1 MTGTSDFAGITAEC
15 DKLTTVTDTDVL
27 LVEDAPE
34 FTRLMTDVL
43 TDAGYK
49 VRGVT
54 TLADALAA
62 MTMAMPDVV
71 VLDLGLPDG
80 DGLDLCQAIRE
91 HSNAYVIVVSG
102 RAQEV
107 DKLRGFR
114 LGADDFLMKPFSGR
128 ELVARV
134 EALLRRP
141 RTDQAEGLPRVFG
154 ELILDPHSR
163 EVTVAGAPIELT
175 RIEFDLLETMSAN
188 PRLVFTRQQLLDKVW
203 GPNWFGDDHVVD
215 VHVANLRKKIDAG
228 SEKSWVRTVRG
239 VGYSMAL

>member
-1 MTGTSDFAGITAEC
+1 
-15 DKLTTVTDTDVL
+15 VTDTDVL

-34 FTRLMTDVL
+34 FTRLVTDVL

-49 VRGVT
+49 VRSVT
-54 TLADALAA
+54 TLADALVS
-62 MTMAMPDVV
+62 MTAAMPDVV

-80 DGLDLCQAIRE
+80 DGLDLCQSIRE

-102 RAQEV
+102 RASEF

-141 RTDQAEGLPRVFG
+141 RIDQTEGLPRVFG
-154 ELILDPHSR
+154 ELVLDPHSR
-163 EVTVAGAPIELT
+163 EVTVAGSPVELT

-228 SEKSWVRTVRG
+228 AEKSWVRTVRG

>member
-1 MTGTSDFAGITAEC
+1 MTDI
-15 DKLTTVTDTDVL
+15 DVL

-34 FTRLMTDVL
+34 FAQLATLVL
-43 TDAGYK
+43 TDAGFQ
-49 VRGVT
+49 VRSVSNI
-54 TLADALAA
+54 ADAIASMNA
-62 MTMAMPDVV
+62 AMPDLV

-80 DGLDLCQAIRE
+80 DGLDLCQSIRE

-102 RAQEV
+102 RASEA
-107 DKLRGFR
+107 DKLLGFR
-114 LGADDFLMKPFSGR
+114 LGADDFLVKPFSGR

-141 RTDQAEGLPRVFG
+141 RADNAEGLPRTFG
-154 ELILDPHSR
+154 ELVVDPHSR
-163 EVTVAGAPIELT
+163 EVTVQGDRVELT

-188 PRLVFTRQQLLDKVW
+188 PKLVFTRQQLLDKVW

-215 VHVANLRKKIDAG
+215 VHVANLRKKIDVAG
-228 SEKSWVRTVRG
+228 EKSWVRTVRG

>member
-1 MTGTSDFAGITAEC
+1 MEIATDCGRIP
-15 DKLTTVTDTDVL
+15 TVTDTDVL

-34 FTRLMTDVL
+34 FAQLATNVL
-43 TDAGYK
+43 TDAGYR
-49 VRGVT
+49 VRTVS
-54 TLADALAA
+54 TLAAALTA
-62 MTMAMPDVV
+62 MSSSMPDLV

-80 DGLDLCQAIRE
+80 DGLDLCRSIRE

-102 RAQEV
+102 RSGEV
-107 DKLRGFR
+107 DKLKGFR
-114 LGADDFLMKPFSGR
+114 LGADDFLVKPFSGR

-141 RTDQAEGLPRVFG
+141 RTDSAEGLPRVFG
-154 ELILDPHSR
+154 DLVLDPHSR
-163 EVTVAGAPIELT
+163 EVTVQGVKVDLT

-188 PRLVFTRQQLLDKVW
+188 PKLVFTRQQLLDKVW

-215 VHVANLRKKIDAG
+215 VHMANLRKKVDVADQ
-228 SEKSWVRTVRG
+228 KSWVRTVRG

>member
-1 MTGTSDFAGITAEC
+1 MTAGC
-15 DKLTTVTDTDVL
+15 DTLATVTDTDVL

-34 FTRLMTDVL
+34 FTRLVTDVL

-49 VRGVT
+49 VRSVT
-54 TLADALAA
+54 TLADALVS
-62 MTMAMPDVV
+62 MTAAMPDVV

-80 DGLDLCQAIRE
+80 DGLDLCQSIRE

-102 RAQEV
+102 RASEF

-141 RTDQAEGLPRVFG
+141 RTDQTEGLPRVFG
-154 ELILDPHSR
+154 ELVLDPHSR
-163 EVTVAGAPIELT
+163 EVTVAGSPVELT

-228 SEKSWVRTVRG
+228 AEKSWVRTVRG

>member
-1 MTGTSDFAGITAEC
+1 VEIATDCGRI
-15 DKLTTVTDTDVL
+15 TTVTDTDVL

-34 FTRLMTDVL
+34 FAQLATNVL
-43 TDAGYK
+43 TDAGYR
-49 VRGVT
+49 VRTVS
-54 TLADALAA
+54 TLADALAS
-62 MTMAMPDVV
+62 MSSAMPDLV

-80 DGLDLCQAIRE
+80 DGLDLCRSIRE

-102 RAQEV
+102 RSGEV
-107 DKLRGFR
+107 DKLKGFR
-114 LGADDFLMKPFSGR
+114 LGADDFLVKPFSGR

-141 RTDQAEGLPRVFG
+141 RTDSAEGLPRVFG
-154 ELILDPHSR
+154 DLVLDPHSR
-163 EVTVAGAPIELT
+163 EVTVQGVKVDLT

-188 PRLVFTRQQLLDKVW
+188 PKLVFTRQQLLDKVW

-215 VHVANLRKKIDAG
+215 VHMANLRKKVDVADQ
-228 SEKSWVRTVRG
+228 KSWVRTVRG

>member
-1 MTGTSDFAGITAEC
+1 MSITAEC
-15 DKLTTVTDTDVL
+15 GTLTTVTDTDVL

-34 FTRLMTDVL
+34 YIRLETDVL
-43 TDAGYK
+43 SDAGYN
-49 VRGVT
+49 VRSVT
-54 TLADALAA
+54 TVADALVA
-62 MTMAMPDVV
+62 MTAAMPDVV

-80 DGLDLCQAIRE
+80 DGLDLCRSIRE

-102 RAQEV
+102 RAREV

-141 RTDQAEGLPRVFG
+141 RTGQAEGLPRVFG
-154 ELILDPHSR
+154 ELVLDPHSR
-163 EVTVAGAPIELT
+163 EVTVAGAPVDLT

-188 PRLVFTRQQLLDKVW
+188 PRRVFTRQQLLDKVW
-203 GPNWFGDDHVVD
+203 GQNWFGDDHVVD

-228 SEKSWVRTVRG
+228 AEKSWVRTVRG

>member
-1 MTGTSDFAGITAEC
+1 
-15 DKLTTVTDTDVL
+15 VL

-34 FTRLMTDVL
+34 FAQLATNVL
-43 TDAGYK
+43 TDAGYR
-49 VRGVT
+49 VRTVS
-54 TLADALAA
+54 TLAAALTA
-62 MTMAMPDVV
+62 MSSSMPDLV

-80 DGLDLCQAIRE
+80 DGLDLCRSIRE

-102 RAQEV
+102 RSGEV
-107 DKLRGFR
+107 DKLKGFR
-114 LGADDFLMKPFSGR
+114 LGADDFLVKPFSGR

-141 RTDQAEGLPRVFG
+141 RTDSAEGLPRMFG
-154 ELILDPHSR
+154 DLVLDPHSR
-163 EVTVAGAPIELT
+163 EVTVQGVKVDLT

-188 PRLVFTRQQLLDKVW
+188 PKLVFTRQQLLDKVW

-215 VHVANLRKKIDAG
+215 VHMANLRKKVDVADQ
-228 SEKSWVRTVRG
+228 KSWVRTVRG

>member
-1 MTGTSDFAGITAEC
+1 
-15 DKLTTVTDTDVL
+15 VTDTDVL

-34 FTRLMTDVL
+34 FAQLATNVL
-43 TDAGYK
+43 TDAGYR
-49 VRGVT
+49 VRTVS
-54 TLADALAA
+54 TLAAALTA
-62 MTMAMPDVV
+62 MSSSMPDLV

-80 DGLDLCQAIRE
+80 DGLDLCRSIRE

-102 RAQEV
+102 RSGEV
-107 DKLRGFR
+107 DKLKGFR
-114 LGADDFLMKPFSGR
+114 LGADDFLVKPFSGR

-141 RTDQAEGLPRVFG
+141 RTDSAEGLPRIFG
-154 ELILDPHSR
+154 DLVLDPHSR
-163 EVTVAGAPIELT
+163 EVTVQGVKVDLT

-188 PRLVFTRQQLLDKVW
+188 PKLVFTRQQLLDKVW

-215 VHVANLRKKIDAG
+215 VHMANLRKKVDVADQ
-228 SEKSWVRTVRG
+228 KSWVRTVRG

>member
-1 MTGTSDFAGITAEC
+1 M
-15 DKLTTVTDTDVL
+15 L

-34 FTRLMTDVL
+34 FAQLATNVL
-43 TDAGYK
+43 TDAGYR
-49 VRGVT
+49 VRTVS
-54 TLADALAA
+54 TLAAALTA
-62 MTMAMPDVV
+62 MSSSMPDLV

-80 DGLDLCQAIRE
+80 DGLDLCRSIRE

-102 RAQEV
+102 RSGEV
-107 DKLRGFR
+107 DKLKGFR
-114 LGADDFLMKPFSGR
+114 LGADDFLVKPFSGR

-141 RTDQAEGLPRVFG
+141 RTDSAEGLPRIFG
-154 ELILDPHSR
+154 DLVLDPHSR
-163 EVTVAGAPIELT
+163 EVTVQGVKVDLT

-188 PRLVFTRQQLLDKVW
+188 PKLVFTRQQLLDKVW

-215 VHVANLRKKIDAG
+215 VHMANLRKKVDVADQ
-228 SEKSWVRTVRG
+228 KSWVRTVRG